1 MASSH
6 DSTMAATTMTT
17 TTATAAA
24 TAPTSA
30 TFGHPCAAVGL
41 NAPCLSEAERRE
53 AQSRLHREAADSA
66 RRRPEAATLDRIF
79 TGGYDAPLPFE
90 VERADSYTDDEL
102 NDLLGMAFAEWRI
115 PPDRDG
121 DFMAWACERFAVDPH
136 AQIDLGAVAE
146 RARDSI
152 HRVSYLMSLFAVRGR
167 INCHNEVNIQCSN
180 VFFRIFESI
189 QYAYYGVESR
199 ARVINARD
207 DNLNVAAS
215 LDSTIFR
222 LTTMSLTDLKPNES
236 LVLFLLR
243 QLAVHGYRRYKGCCY
258 EQILIEGPTP
268 PRELDALKAEAAA
281 AGRPLPPGAE
291 KTKYET
297 HAWRQVCNI
306 EQFVYKVTKKEV
318 HWEQWRN
325 LNANGAAKHA
335 VATLEK
341 CSDIE
346 FPDLVPDR
354 RVFAFTT
361 GLYDCYTLAYTP
373 YVDPAT
379 GARNHIDRH
388 TVACKF
394 FDMPFPEQFAD
405 VADDWY
411 ADIATPRFQQV
422 LDYQELGAPH
432 ERDDVCK
439 WLYVMIGRM
448 LYDVNEIDQWQVM
461 PFIKGIAGSGKS
473 TIIKVIQGF
482 YPKADVATLS
492 ANCQEK
498 FALESLLDCLIFV
511 CSEVREDFGL
521 SQGDLQSMISGEDVA
536 ANRKF
541 KLVETRTWK
550 APGFFVGN
558 QTGGWVDAQGSM
570 TRRFI
575 MWEFLRKVKDTANG
589 KKVDPR
595 LSDKIAK
602 EMPLLLLK
610 CNLAYRHACAEYA
623 DRDIWDVLPAYFV
636 NTQRRLKAQINP
648 LVGFLTDPE
657 TVEFGPDRYIYL
669 KEFQRHYK
677 EWLVRN
683 NFGRP
688 PKFVPDHYESVF
700 EEYCVT
706 VAAGP
711 RGWDGEQV
719 TGQWVV
725 GVGLMTE
732 PRHDTDSVPLP
743 AVAPLGGTGVT
754 TTTEVS
760 FLPTASS
767 SSSSSSSW
775 GAADGLDDGATGAAY
790 GLDDRC
796 AMDDNGTVAGADAA
810 DMMIEDAATSNNAHP
825 LLP

>member
-1 MASSH
+1 MSH
-6 DSTMAATTMTT
+6 DST
-17 TTATAAA
+17 
-24 TAPTSA
+24 TSSV
-30 TFGHPCAAVGL
+30 HPSIDAGAGIL
-41 NAPCLSEAERRE
+41 GADALCLPEAERRE

-102 NDLLGMAFAEWRI
+102 NDLLRMAYQEWRI
-115 PPDRDG
+115 PPDRDA
-121 DFMAWACERFAVDPH
+121 DSMAWSCERFRVDPH
-136 AQIDLGAVAE
+136 AQIDLATVAE

-180 VFFRIFESI
+180 VFSRIFESI
-189 QYAYYGVESR
+189 QYAYYSVESH
-199 ARVINARD
+199 ARIINARD

-222 LTTMSLTDLKPNES
+222 LTTMSLVDLKPNES

-243 QLAVHGYRRYKGCCY
+243 QLAAHGYRRYKGHCY
-258 EQILIEGPTP
+258 EQIMIEGPTP
-268 PRELDALKAEAAA
+268 PNELDALRAEAAA
-281 AGRPLPPGAE
+281 AGRALPAGAE
-291 KTKYET
+291 STKYET

-306 EQFVYKVTKKEV
+306 EQFIYRVTKKEV

-325 LNANGAAKHA
+325 LNTNGAAKHA
-335 VATLEK
+335 AAHLEK
-341 CSDIE
+341 CGDIE

-361 GLYDCYTLAYTP
+361 GLYDCYTMAYTP

-388 TVACKF
+388 VVACKF

-405 VADDWY
+405 VSDDWY
-411 ADIATPRFQQV
+411 EDIATPHFQQV
-422 LDYQELGAPH
+422 LDYQELGAPGE
-432 ERDDVCK
+432 ERVVVCK

-461 PFIKGIAGSGKS
+461 AFIKGIAGSGKS
-473 TIIKVIQGF
+473 TIVKVIQGF

-536 ANRKF
+536 VNRKF

-575 MWEFLRKVKDTANG
+575 MWEFLRKVKDSANN

-595 LSDKIAK
+595 LSDKIAL

-610 CNLAYRHACAEYA
+610 CNLAYRHACAEYG
-623 DRDIWDVLPAYFV
+623 DQDIWDVLPAYFT

-677 EWLVRN
+677 EWLARN

-700 EEYCVT
+700 EEYSVT
-706 VAAGP
+706 VAGGP

-725 GVGLMTE
+725 GVGLISE

-743 AVAPLGGTGVT
+743 AVRPLGANAGAGTTVI
-754 TTTEVS
+754 S
-760 FLPTASS
+760 PPSP
-767 SSSSSSSW
+767 SW
-775 GAADGLDDGATGAAY
+775 GASDAYDDGAMGVAH
-790 GLDDRC
+790 GLDNNGNYNDGR
-796 AMDDNGTVAGADAA
+796 AMGDSATTTGADAG
-810 DMMIEDAATSNNAHP
+810 DMMIEDAAAP
-825 LLP
+825 LDNRATLF